1 MTLLA
6 WIYHEQMKGSILNYF
21 SLGYYGV
28 RFMVSEQGY
37 FFVELLSSENTTL
50 KTLEGSVGEFTIWLN
65 GSVDNR
71 IIVDTPVELATQE
84 SAFMGVTSNSQF
96 K

>member
-1 MTLLA
+1 
-6 WIYHEQMKGSILNYF
+6 
-21 SLGYYGV
+21 
-28 RFMVSEQGY
+28 MVSEQGY
-37 FFVELLSSENTTL
+37 FFVELRSSGNTTL
-50 KTLEGSVGEFTIWLN
+50 KTLEGSVLQHKTWHFVGSSYNYVSGEFTIWLN

-71 IIVDTPVELATQE
+71 TIVDTPVELATQE